1 MCSKTRERTQHEKD
15 DAGNRKGKLAS
26 QATGGQLKAN
36 PPQEPILR
44 GFSHTY
50 KGKSMPASV
59 LIRVGFLCD
68 LCVIFIFAFFAVK
81 GLILLQFGQKAL
93 NRKVRKEGPRR
104 AQRLPK

>member
-1 MCSKTRERTQHEKD
+1 MPRIEK
-15 DAGNRKGKLAS
+15 GSWHPK
-26 QATGGQLKAN
+26 ATGGRLTTN

-59 LIRVGFLCD
+59 LIRVGFLCE
-68 LCVIFIFAFFAVK
+68 LCVIFIFGFFAVK